1 VILGL
6 KIRAVTLFL
15 DLTGKDTVAIRS
27 YLEDK
32 VRSFL
37 EAIDEFRSRGIIWG
51 RGVRLSV
58 SHSYDG
64 EGKVRLAKVVKEEC
78 ESIGVN
84 MISGFVYDAAVDDP
98 RILEDLSSI
107 GVYIPIKPGSPVYY
121 GKLVESLSKISCRN
135 PISLTRIATLFG
147 EGGGLLTPYF
157 PLSMNTR
164 YGEGVAL
171 ALLYARDLVDAYRVE
186 GLTGMVES
194 ACRILS
200 RAESIGRCIAST
212 MGIDYY
218 GLDYSLSP
226 WMDDSVA
233 LLIEEI
239 SGSTLPNPGSL
250 HTVSRINNLIHEA
263 AIRCGILPT
272 GFCEIMLPVAEDNIL
287 KERVRDGML
296 RLRDLIALSSFC
308 VAGVDMVVIPAEIPD
323 RILLGV
329 MLDLSE
335 VSRLKGKPIGLRII
349 PYPGVKPGDRIDLG
363 VFGEIPVIEV

>member
-6 KIRAVTLFL
+6 RIRAVTLFL
-15 DLTGKDTVAIRS
+15 DLTGKDAIAIRS

-37 EAIDEFRSRGIIWG
+37 EAIDEFRSKGIIWG

-58 SHSYDG
+58 SHPCKG
-64 EGKVRLAKVVKEEC
+64 EEKVKLARIVREEC

-98 RILEDLSSI
+98 KIIENLSSI
-107 GVYIPIKPGSPVYY
+107 GVYISVKLSSPIYY
-121 GKLVESLSKISCRN
+121 GKVVELLSKISYKD
-135 PISLTRIATLFG
+135 PISLTRIATLLG
-147 EGGGLLTPYF
+147 EEGDFLTPYF

-164 YGEGVAL
+164 YGEGIAL
-171 ALLYARDLVDAYRVE
+171 ALLYARDLIDTYRAE
-186 GLTGMVES
+186 GLSGMVES

-200 RAESIGRCIAST
+200 QAESIGRYIASR
-212 MGIDYY
+212 MGVDYY

-239 SGSTLPNPGSL
+239 SESTLPNPGSL
-250 HTVSRINNLIHEA
+250 HTVSRINSLIHEA
-263 AIRCGILPT
+263 ATRCGILPT

-287 KERVRDGML
+287 KERVREDML
-296 RLRDLIALSSFC
+296 RLRDLIALSLFC
-308 VAGVDMVVIPAEIPD
+308 VAGVDMVVIPAEIPKKV
-323 RILLGV
+323 LLGV

-335 VSRLKGKPIGLRII
+335 VSKLKGKPIGLRVIL
-349 PYPGVKPGDRIDLG
+349 YPGVKPGDRIDLG
-363 VFGEIPVIEV
+363 VFGETPVIEV